1 MSTAVNDEGET
12 TVKVEFF
19 SAGCRLCEQSL
30 SLLCEHLPGVDIEV
44 HRASE
49 CVDGSCCALAA
60 RYGIRA
66 VPSLVVDGRIV
77 LVGVPDEHTLK
88 TLVTTWPQP
97 LS

>member
-1 MSTAVNDEGET
+1 MR
-12 TVKVEFF
+12 TVTVEFF
-19 SAGCRLCEQSL
+19 SADCRLCDQTL
-30 SLLCEHLPGVDIEV
+30 SLLYEHLPGVDIEV

-60 RYGIRA
+60 QYGIRA
-66 VPSLVVDGRIV
+66 VPSLVVNGRIA